1 LNKKR
6 LLESKDETLVRGIE
20 KGLCSFS
27 RRNKTVKVFLNK
39 KRLLEPKDET
49 FSKESTSTRARG
61 IA

>member
-1 LNKKR
+1 MNKKR

-39 KRLLEPKDET
+39 KRFFKSKDEA
-49 FSKESTSTRARG
+49 FSKESASTRARG